1 MSVVKKF
8 ISQSNVKG
16 ELMIQRKMLL
26 GIVLFFLLL
35 SDLAATPTPIGP
47 AINGDGDGLK
57 MRWVNTD
64 FSPHSIANTLQALN
78 LKPGDT
84 GYVSEVNGVT
94 KVVDFE
100 DGNYGDLFRDTD
112 QAVPLGSDDN
122 FAVLYKGFLN
132 ITTSGNY
139 TFRSFTDD
147 GFRLSIGGDVVS
159 QFDGDRGPDETSTTV
174 SLAEGLYSFEFIGW
188 EQGGQFVNEL
198 AWIKPGEAEFS
209 LIGDRSNL
217 VFFTTSS
224 DVPVSLP
231 PLLSLFLIG
240 LIVLGYTRQINQS

>member
-1 MSVVKKF
+1 
-8 ISQSNVKG
+8 
-16 ELMIQRKMLL
+16 MIQRKMLL

-35 SDLAATPTPIGP
+35 SELAATPTPIGP

-64 FSPHSIANTLQALN
+64 FSPHSIANTLQALS
-78 LKPGDT
+78 LKPGDA
-84 GYVSEVNGVT
+84 GYVGEVNGVT
-94 KVVDFE
+94 KVIDFE

-132 ITTSGNY
+132 ITASGNY

-159 QFDGDRGPDETSTTV
+159 QFDGDRGPGETSATV
-174 SLAEGLYSFEFIGW
+174 TLTEGLYSFEFIGW

-198 AWIKPGEAEFS
+198 AWIKLGEVEFS
-209 LIGDRSNL
+209 LLGDRNSP
-217 VFFTTSS
+217 VFFTTQG

-231 PLLSLFLIG
+231 SVLSLLLIG
-240 LIVLGYTRQINQS
+240 LIALGYTRQINQS